1 MLEYALID
9 EEVTMTDEVQILAQ
23 QVAAAEEK
31 YKIAASEFS
40 TADTNLRNLRKKHL
54 EVAAKAA
61 GWEPGIVVIGKLK
74 SLEELP
80 KHLWSAQQTRRQ
92 QVRGIYMGAR
102 DAAHSFNEV
111 SLDVRWIGSKGQPLK
126 DKVTHT
132 ELYHWHRVIDVP
144 KED

>member
-1 MLEYALID
+1 
-9 EEVTMTDEVQILAQ
+9 MTDEVQILAQ
-23 QVAAAEEK
+23 QVAAAEEQ
-31 YKIAASEFS
+31 YKIASSAFS

-54 EVAAKAA
+54 EAAAKAA

-80 KHLWSAQQTRRQ
+80 KHLWSAQQIRTQR
-92 QVRGIYMGAR
+92 VKGIYMGAR

-111 SLDVRWIGSKGQPLK
+111 SLDIRRIGSKGQPLK
-126 DKVTHT
+126 DKIAHT
-132 ELYHWHRVIDVP
+132 ELFHWHRVIDVP